1 MARSRRS
8 PAPARTQDTSTT
20 TRAAPAPSPA
30 ATVDRAGGGT
40 FAAAAAAVLALAI
53 ALTPAVG
60 VPGEYLLQ
68 DTLKSMLVSF
78 AALGAALLF
87 FWDVRDRDVQLRWH
101 AVLWL
106 PLMLMAFALGSMAW
120 SHTYLGA
127 VEAIR
132 WFIFSVLLWLG
143 LQTFTRDRLPWLAW
157 GVHAGAF
164 VASLW
169 AVLQFWVDFRFFPQ
183 GPNPASTF
191 VNRNFFAEFVVCTLP
206 FSFLLLA
213 RMRRSATIAL
223 LAASNGLV
231 IVAILMTGTR
241 AALIALWL
249 QLLVIVPVVAW
260 RCRAS
265 LPAGGWSGSLRALAL
280 GVLAATVLGLGAIP
294 SGNATLVAEGRGH
307 TALERGLKRTGSI
320 SNDDPSLNIRKVMWR
335 ATLRL
340 IADHPLAGVGAGAWE
355 VEIPRY
361 QADGEQLETD
371 YYVHNEVLQL
381 LAEDGA
387 VGFLFLAGLIA
398 YLLRAAWVS
407 WRLGPEQAEEVPW
420 RAVALASLASLLL
433 VSNVG
438 FPWRMA
444 STGALFALTLAV
456 LAASDGRLGL
466 EGRLA
471 ARTFRWRRPWAVP
484 ALGVTLGCFALSVY
498 IAQLAAECEAKI
510 VRATQIALSISASR
524 DWDNP
529 RWNPAKAEMLRL
541 TREAVAI
548 NPHYRKITPMVADE
562 LARWGDWKDA
572 IWVWESVLQSRP
584 YIVAILTNV
593 ARGYA
598 VSEQWDRAAPYL
610 QRAKQVSPDAPA
622 VLSLEVILLSRT
634 GHDAEATRLARD
646 VIAKG
651 HYDPDLLNAAF
662 VLGWRSGDL
671 AMAEQALKLRIRDVP
686 AQRIPDTLRLANFY
700 LVGEKDEGKALQ
712 AWRDALQMA
721 GPANR
726 AAVLQQVPA
735 PYRDRVGA

>member
-1 MARSRRS
+1 MARNKRGPADAAGRRS
-8 PAPARTQDTSTT
+8 AASAPK
-20 TRAAPAPSPA
+20 PMSPGRPVA
-30 ATVDRAGGGT
+30 KGRAGGGT
-40 FAAAAAAVLALAI
+40 AAAAAAALLALTI
-53 ALTPAVG
+53 ALAPAVG

-87 FWDVRDRDVQLRWH
+87 FWDLRNRDARLQWH

-106 PLMLMAFALGSMAW
+106 PLLLMAYALGSMAW
-120 SHTYLGA
+120 SHTYLAA

-132 WFIFSVLLWLG
+132 WFIFSLLLWLG
-143 LQTFTRDRLPWLAW
+143 LQTFTRERLPWLAW
-157 GVHAGAF
+157 GVHAGAL

-169 AVLQFWVDFRFFPQ
+169 AVLQFWVDLRLFPQ

-213 RMRRSATIAL
+213 RVRRSATIAL

-249 QLLVIVPVVAW
+249 QLLVIVPVIAW
-260 RCRAS
+260 RCRQTLA
-265 LPAGGWSGSLRALAL
+265 AGQWPWALRGLAL
-280 GVLAATVLGLGAIP
+280 GVLVATVLGLGAIP
-294 SGNATLVAEGRGH
+294 SGNASLLAEGRGH
-307 TALERGLKRTGSI
+307 TALERGFKRTGSI
-320 SNDDPSLNIRKVMWR
+320 SSQDPSLNIRKVMWR

-340 IADHPLAGVGAGAWE
+340 IADRPLAGVGAGAWE
-355 VEIPRY
+355 VLIPRY

-381 LAEDGA
+381 LAEDG
-387 VGFLFLAGLIA
+387 LAGLLFLTGLVG
-398 YLLRAAWVS
+398 YLLRSAWLT
-407 WRLGPEQAEEVPW
+407 WKAGAEHAQEAPW
-420 RAVALASLASLLL
+420 RATALSSLLAL
-433 VSNVG
+433 LVVSNVG

-444 STGALFALTLAV
+444 STGALFALSLAL
-456 LAASDGRLGL
+456 LAASDVRLGL
-466 EGRLA
+466 QGRLA
-471 ARTFRWRRPWAVP
+471 AASVGWRRAWSVP
-484 ALGVTLGCFALSVY
+484 ALGVTVGCLGIAVF

-510 VRATQIALSISASR
+510 VRATQIALTISASR
-524 DWDNP
+524 DWNNP
-529 RWNPAKAEMLRL
+529 RWNAAKDEMLRL

-572 IWVWESVLQSRP
+572 TWIWESVLQSRP
-584 YIVAILTNV
+584 YIVAILTNA
-593 ARGYA
+593 ARGHGA
-598 VSEQWDRAAPYL
+598 MEQWDQAMPYL
-610 QRAKQVSPDAPA
+610 RRAKEVSPDAPA

-634 GHDAEATRLARD
+634 GHDEDALRLARE

-651 HYDPDLLNAAF
+651 HYDADLLNAAF

-671 AMAEQALKLRIRDVP
+671 PMAEQALKLRMREFP
-686 AQRIPDTLRLANFY
+686 ENRIADTLRLANFY
-700 LVGEKDEGKALQ
+700 LAGMKDEGKALQ
-712 AWRDALQMA
+712 AWRDALTLA
-721 GPANR
+721 GPAHR

-735 PYRDRVGA
+735 AYRDRLGT